1 MSAIGSFAG
10 CAAQQLLDIIAA
22 ITGTYYSKKY
32 AAVVRR
38 LGLPRAE
45 SSKGRGFIAIQID
58 GLSHSHL
65 EAAMEMGYAPHLWRM
80 LRRGEFLLQPWRS
93 GLPCTTPAAQAG
105 IMFGNNDDIPA
116 FRWYD
121 KDSGESI
128 VCKPPRTLKSIQ
140 DRVSSGRPGILAGG
154 SSFMNMFDGDAALS
168 MFTLAAMNR
177 KRFFESVRGLGFLLL
192 FALNPFRS
200 LKTIVL
206 AVWEYLTDLV
216 QHISASR
223 RGQGRHS
230 LHRSFP
236 VFRVMS
242 NVVFREIQTFA
253 VMVDIYRGVPS
264 IYTTFYGYDE
274 LAHHYG
280 PLSRVALRALD
291 AVDRCVRQVDSLR
304 RVALTRQYDLY
315 ILSDHGMTSAQPFQ
329 LAYGQTLGELIRDLI
344 GDGLRVNE
352 RSGDEQQG
360 ALQALYLMD
369 ELAAIEANVPPPL
382 AHVPRRIRKL
392 VAQRMPLSD
401 EDRSSFDLLR
411 CTDVVVHNSGSMSHV
426 YFDVTP
432 RQMNISEVASVY
444 PSLMCELAAHP
455 GIWLVIGRED
465 QQVVV
470 MSSEGV
476 LQLDCPYRV
485 EGKDPLADLP
495 APRVVAEQVRRLALF
510 PHSGDLVLMGTYDPK
525 SQVVSCFEQ
534 QWACHGGIGGPQEIA
549 FMIIPHEVDW
559 DLGEVAQATE
569 IYPLFANRYA
579 LQPPGM
585 GDSSA
590 VLGWVGHG
598 VVPARALSQAGTSP
612 HLGASVEQ
620 QDVE

>member
-1 MSAIGSFAG
+1 MSTIGSFAG
-10 CAAQQLLDIIAA
+10 RVAQQLLDIIAA

-45 SSKGRGFIAIQID
+45 SSKGRGFVAIQID

-65 EAAMEMGYAPHLWRM
+65 EAAMEMGYAPHLRRM
-80 LRRGEFLLQPWRS
+80 LRRSEFVLRPWRS

-140 DRVSSGRPGILAGG
+140 DRVSLGRRGIVVGG
-154 SSFMNMFDGDAALS
+154 SSFMNMFDGDATLS

-200 LKTIVL
+200 LKMIVL
-206 AVWEYLTDLV
+206 AIWECLTDLV
-216 QHISASR
+216 QRVSASR
-223 RGQGRHS
+223 RDQSRRP
-230 LHRSFP
+230 LDRSFP
-236 VFRVMS
+236 VLRVMT

-280 PLSRVALRALD
+280 PLSRVALRGLH
-291 AVDRCVRQVDSLR
+291 AVDRCVRQIDSLR
-304 RVALTRQYDLY
+304 RVVLTRQYDLY
-315 ILSDHGMTSAQPFQ
+315 ILSDHGMTSAAPFQ
-329 LAYGQTLGELIRDLI
+329 RTYGQTPGELIDDLI

-360 ALQALYLMD
+360 ALQAFYLMD

-382 AHVPRRIRKL
+382 AHVPRGIRRL
-392 VAQRMPLSD
+392 VAQRITLSN
-401 EDRSSFDLLR
+401 EDRSSFDVSR
-411 CTDVVVHNSGSMSHV
+411 RTDVVVHNSGSMSHV

-432 RQMNISEVASVY
+432 RQMNISEIAALF

-455 GIWLVIGRED
+455 GIWLVIGREGEK
-465 QQVVV
+465 VVV

-476 LQLDCPYRV
+476 LQLDGHYRV

-549 FMIIPHEVDW
+549 FMIMPREVNW
-559 DLGEVAQATE
+559 DLGEVTQATE
-569 IYPLFANRYA
+569 IYPFFANRYA
-579 LQPPGM
+579 VQARCPG
-585 GDSSA
+585 DKSA
-590 VLGWVGHG
+590 
-598 VVPARALSQAGTSP
+598 
-612 HLGASVEQ
+612 ASA
-620 QDVE
+620 